1 MTILSWNHRI
11 CNWYYI
17 YDECL
22 HALHVKQITELH
34 PLSLALWTLW
44 IFNNTGS
51 EVHQPVEK
59 NVCWKTLIVGWLV
72 GCHQNVTSNAKNN
85 VVIQLAPVSGVD
97 VVLQKKMQL
106 GMSVCT
112 SCTKSSEAS
121 IPSLEKNR
129 ELCKY
134 VNIFNNRWSL
144 PNKSGIAFAAY
155 ATSRRQHHMCG
166 NLQRNN
172 FKKPNGLWR

>member
-1 MTILSWNHRI
+1 MF
-11 CNWYYI
+11 
-17 YDECL
+17 
-22 HALHVKQITELH
+22 ALKDPH
-34 PLSLALWTLW
+34 S
-44 IFNNTGS
+44 
-51 EVHQPVEK
+51 
-59 NVCWKTLIVGWLV
+59 WLV

-85 VVIQLAPVSGVD
+85 AVIQLAPVSGVD

-134 VNIFNNRWSL
+134 VNIFNNR
-144 PNKSGIAFAAY
+144 
-155 ATSRRQHHMCG
+155 
-166 NLQRNN
+166 
-172 FKKPNGLWR
+172 